1 MPTPY
6 LRKKRSNFA
15 ALYFKEIH
23 IQTSIIIIRTPIHC
37 EKLSD
42 KTLQNAFTSL
52 YRIKNRIV
60 MKQTHRITC
69 CPVAREAVTQ
79 KRVRLHGGSENT
91 EPVVSS
97 ADVHSN
103 VLTPFRFYM

>member
-1 MPTPY
+1 
-6 LRKKRSNFA
+6 
-15 ALYFKEIH
+15 
-23 IQTSIIIIRTPIHC
+23 
-37 EKLSD
+37 
-42 KTLQNAFTSL
+42 
-52 YRIKNRIV
+52 

-69 CPVAREAVTQ
+69 CPVAREAVNQ